1 MASSACHPAR
11 SMTALPRPDRA
22 VALRE
27 AFRHAESLGPIR
39 PAAVGLAAGLI
50 ASYVADGLLAPILS
64 APWRQLADS
73 AVFVAVMAPLWL
85 LVQPASVRRA
95 HDVLTW
101 LNGWETERWQAE
113 LGRRLTAVPRAT
125 PAMVDALPDTM
136 GLRPLRIELLA
147 VNGRLD
153 EARERLALLPVDT
166 PWQRFERAALSEWVA
181 WWGDEP
187 ERTAAMRKAAA
198 DIHDEE
204 RGLAAGLI
212 ASYVADGLLAP
223 ILSAP
228 WRQLADSAVF
238 VAVMAPIWLA
248 VQPASVRRAHDV
260 LTWLNG
266 WETERWQA
274 ELGRR
279 LTAVPRAT
287 PAMVDALPDTLGLR
301 PLRIELLAANGRLD
315 EARER
320 LALLPADTPWQ
331 RFERA
336 ALSEWVAWWGDEP
349 ERTAA
354 MRKAAAD
361 IHDEERSLAARV
373 MTAAAEAR
381 RAATSGGDAM
391 RPLAELRDALGE
403 RPRRYAFSYT
413 AGILVMVAL
422 MGIVAGIT
430 VSVAAGVIR

>member
-1 MASSACHPAR
+1 
-11 SMTALPRPDRA
+11 MTALPRPDRA

-27 AFRHAESLGPIR
+27 AFRHAESVGPIR

-50 ASYVADGLLAPILS
+50 ASYIADGLLAPILS

-125 PAMVDALPDTM
+125 PAMVDALPDTL

-147 VNGRLD
+147 ANGRLD

-181 WWGDEP
+181 WWGDE
-187 ERTAAMRKAAA
+187 R
-198 DIHDEE
+198 
-204 RGLAAGLI
+204 
-212 ASYVADGLLAP
+212 
-223 ILSAP
+223 
-228 WRQLADSAVF
+228 
-238 VAVMAPIWLA
+238 
-248 VQPASVRRAHDV
+248 
-260 LTWLNG
+260 
-266 WETERWQA
+266 
-274 ELGRR
+274 
-279 LTAVPRAT
+279 
-287 PAMVDALPDTLGLR
+287 
-301 PLRIELLAANGRLD
+301 
-315 EARER
+315 
-320 LALLPADTPWQ
+320 
-331 RFERA
+331 
-336 ALSEWVAWWGDEP
+336 